1 MGVDNMIGRPFDGR
15 YLLQRRIGS
24 GGMADVYLARDET
37 LGREVALKI
46 LADRYAQDP
55 GFVERFRREASAAAG
70 LNHPN
75 IVAVYDRGQAE
86 GTYYIAMEYLEGPT
100 LKQEILRRAP
110 LPQEEAIGYAK
121 DALRALD
128 FAHRRG
134 VVHRDV
140 KPHNMV
146 LTDDGRL
153 KVTDFGIARAQNTQ
167 QMTEVGSIVGTAQYL
182 SPEQARGLE
191 VGPASDIYSMGI
203 VLYEMLSG
211 ELPFTGEGAVD
222 IAMKQ
227 VSDPPPPLRSKNRLV
242 SPELEQVVMRALA
255 KDPAMRFGSARQM
268 SDELDRVARGGGV
281 SADTQQATQML
292 AAVGAAPAATQVL
305 PAYARSDAPPAA
317 EREPSPGPRRSVLP
331 WLLVLLLLAASAVVG
346 FLVYQR
352 LNTADGPAVPNVRGQ
367 SCAQARTRL
376 RAIGLVGDCRNVRSA
391 ESARG
396 KVVGT
401 DPSVGSHVKKGGT
414 VVLNVGTGPAAVNVP
429 GLAGQPL
436 SAAESELGRR
446 NLGYTTVSVPSAKQP
461 FGNVVGTKPT
471 AGTPVQPGTRVTLYV
486 SNGQVKVPD
495 LSGDTCAQAQSALAK
510 VTLTGTCQQQ
520 SSTTVPKGQVISTTP
535 GAGQQVPQQG
545 SVTVEISSGPGQA
558 VVPNLIN
565 DTRSEAEAALAQQQ
579 LVAKFLN
586 SNPVIECTD
595 PAQDGTVAVQNKPP
609 GSTVAQGTQIWMRLY
624 KYMPNDPSCS
634 APPGTT

>member
-15 YLLQRRIGS
+15 YRLERRIGS
-24 GGMADVYLARDET
+24 GGMADVYLARDQT

-86 GTYYIAMEYLEGPT
+86 GTYYIAMEYLDGPT

-110 LPQEEAIGYAK
+110 LPQEEAIGYAQ

-146 LTDDGRL
+146 LTDEGRL

-182 SPEQARGLE
+182 SPEQARGMD

-227 VSDPPPPLRSKNRLV
+227 VSDPPPPLSSKNRLV
-242 SPELEQVVMRALA
+242 SPALEQVVMRALA

-268 SDELDRVARGGGV
+268 SDELERVARGGGV
-281 SADTQQATQML
+281 SADTQQATQMI
-292 AAVGAAPAATQVL
+292 AAVAAPAAATQVL
-305 PAYARSDAPPAA
+305 PAYQRSQGPPPGRQPPPA
-317 EREPSPGPRRSVLP
+317 PRRSILP

-346 FLVYQR
+346 FLVYQK
-352 LNTADGPAVPNVRGQ
+352 LTANDGPAVPNLVGQ
-367 SCAQARTRL
+367 SCTQAQARL
-376 RAIGLVGDCRNVRSA
+376 RAIGLVGRCRNVRS
-391 ESARG
+391 SAG
-396 KVVGT
+396 SLNKVVSTVPG
-401 DPSVGSHVKKGGT
+401 DGSHVKRGGT
-414 VVLNVGTGPAAVNVP
+414 VTVNIGKGPAAISLPNLV
-429 GLAGQPL
+429 GQAFT
-436 SAAESELGRR
+436 SAASELTIKG
-446 NLGYTTVSVPSAKQP
+446 LHYKQITVPSAKQP
-461 FGNVVGTKPT
+461 LGNVVSTFPLAK
-471 AGTPVQPGTRVTLYV
+471 TPVTPGSTVTLYV
-486 SNGQVKVPD
+486 SNGEVKVPNVT
-495 LSGDTCAQAQSALAK
+495 GDTCAQAQAALQK
-510 VTLTGTCQQQ
+510 VTLTGTCQPQ
-520 SSTTVPKGQVISTTP
+520 SSTTVQKGQAISTTP
-535 GAGQQVPQQG
+535 AAGQLVSQQG
-545 SVTVEISSGPGQA
+545 SVTVNISSGPGQA
-558 VVPNLIN
+558 VVPTLVG
-565 DTRSEAEAALAQQQ
+565 DTRAQAEAALQPEQ
-579 LVAKFLN
+579 LVAAFVN
-586 SNPVIECTD
+586 SPVIDCTN
-595 PAQDGTVAVQNKPP
+595 PTQDGTVAQQSVSP
-609 GSTVAQGTQIWMRLY
+609 GTSVPQGTKIWMRLY
-624 KYMPNDPSCS
+624 KYDPTDPSCTS
-634 APPGTT
+634 PPGTT